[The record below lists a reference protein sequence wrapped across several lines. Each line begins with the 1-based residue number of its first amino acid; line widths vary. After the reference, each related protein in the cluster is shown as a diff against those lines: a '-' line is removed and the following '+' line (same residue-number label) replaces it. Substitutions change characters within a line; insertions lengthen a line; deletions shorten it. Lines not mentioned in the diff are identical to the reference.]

1 MVKRQ
6 YTLVFEKDEMLGV
19 TVSYLEQIDG
29 KKSTEPTDDIGRYI
43 LEDKVKTVSEMDL
56 NILFKDPNEKRLEII
71 VEVDDI

>member
-43 LEDKVKTVSEMDL
+43 LEDKVKTVSKMDL

>member
-43 LEDKVKTVSEMDL
+43 LEDKVKTVSKMDL
-56 NILFKDPNEKRLEII
+56 NILFNRS
-71 VEVDDI
+71 